1 MHGTRWIN
9 VGLCAGLLLLSG
21 EVLAQ
26 VSQSQAAPTRSAGTQ
41 SDREFLKQALGV
53 NQLELQLGHLAA
65 DRGNTPE
72 VKATGEKMVKSHTQ
86 LGQQLSDLSKQSG
99 GSGKAE
105 LTPDQQATY
114 ARVRSK
120 SGSEFEKAFTQTV
133 DAGHVKELAMYQ
145 DEVNRASNPQLRA
158 LAEQRVTVLQKAVGQ
173 AEQRKKPMQ

>member
-1 MHGTRWIN
+1 MHGTRWAK
-9 VGLCAGLLLLSG
+9 VGLCAGLLLSGG

-26 VSQSQAAPTRSAGTQ
+26 ASQPQAARAGAQ
-41 SDREFLKQALGV
+41 GDQQFLKQALGV
-53 NQLELQLGHLAA
+53 NQLELQLGRLAA
-65 DRGNTPE
+65 DRGSTPE
-72 VKATGEKMVKSHTQ
+72 VKATGEKMVKNHTQ

-114 ARVRSK
+114 ARVASK
-120 SGSEFEKAFTQTV
+120 SGSELDKAFKQTV

-158 LAEQRVTVLQKAVGQ
+158 LAEQRVTALQKAVGE
-173 AEQRKKPMQ
+173 AEQPKKPMQ